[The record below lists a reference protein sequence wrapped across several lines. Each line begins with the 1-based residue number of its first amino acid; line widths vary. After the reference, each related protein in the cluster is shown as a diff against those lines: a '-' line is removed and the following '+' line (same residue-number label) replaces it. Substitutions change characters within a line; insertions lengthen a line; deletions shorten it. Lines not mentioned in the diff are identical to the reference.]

1 MMKHLVVLIICVLSA
16 VFPGQLLAGPSQY
29 ELDYSFARPLTIETR
44 IFNGLRFNII
54 KPKDPSAT
62 FEGSRWMAELWG
74 DNYLIIDVRSD
85 YSNSGSVLVAE
96 RTEGEFSFAA
106 MDEMAAKFG
115 DQEESYVV
123 ITEWNGG
130 RDYWYHAYSTRP
142 KFKKI
147 LELNSTADYYEIIAT
162 NQLKFFVMND
172 DIEGLENC
180 SMAEWPYDDL
190 IYTFFPDRTEQE
202 TIKADVPEC
211 AKKN

>member
-1 MMKHLVVLIICVLSA
+1 MKHLVLLIVSITSA
-16 VFPGQLLAGPSQY
+16 LFPVQLLAGPSQY

-96 RTEGEFSFAA
+96 RTEGEFSFDA
-106 MDEMAAKFG
+106 MDKMTAKFG
-115 DQEESYVV
+115 DQEQFYVV

-147 LELNSTADYYEIIAT
+147 LELNSTSDYYEVTAP

-202 TIKADVPEC
+202 TIKAEVPEC
-211 AKKN
+211 AKNN